1 MDNKLNNIKNKLI
14 DTTLLS
20 VIIVLIPTL
29 LASVSRYFE
38 TGWQWIFLFH
48 TIVSIATIYL
58 YIIRHKVSATIKTHI
73 LALLLFLISF
83 IGTIKNGISGP
94 YFFCVLSVII
104 TTLILGK
111 RIGLRYLILSII
123 GSFISIIVYRISNF
137 HTQTDFNTYNNN
149 VTTLLS
155 LFISIIFILI
165 VTVYVLRTFNDFFI
179 FTINEL
185 HEKTKTQELAQNK
198 MKISEE
204 NYRILVENTAFPVI
218 VSTIDGTLLFVNQRT
233 EQFYGKTL
241 TEMLKVNA
249 NDLWVDKEQR
259 KMFINEIVLQHNVNN
274 MEVLLNSRD
283 NVVKTVLLSAN
294 RIEYEGQMA
303 IITVYNDITAHKS
316 SERLLQE
323 KDHRIRASFDLSF
336 IFIGLL
342 TIEGELIEVN
352 RMALEFAGIKLE
364 DVIGKLFWETP
375 WWNHSIEEQQKLKDS
390 IAKASKGEIVAYE
403 AINKG
408 IDGLIHYIDFT
419 LRPILNDLGQVIYLI
434 PEGHDITNIKRANEE
449 IKQRELFLNSLINT
463 IPDLIWLKDTDG
475 IYLKCNKRFE
485 ELLGKKEKD
494 ILGKTDYDFVEKDLA
509 DFFRKND
516 SIALNAA
523 KPTINEEFVT
533 FVDGHSEFLE
543 TIKTPIVNENNT
555 MIGVLGIGRDI
566 TQRKRAEKINAE
578 SQLKLKAIIESTK
591 DFIWS
596 VDAET
601 FTILTFN
608 TALKE
613 YFKYNHNVTIQVGSR
628 LDDLLPKNLQT
639 IWNTFYNK
647 ALEIGPFDQIYD
659 FDGRGVIL
667 HLSFYPL
674 LFENK
679 IIGIS
684 IFGKD
689 ITEIKNSELALK
701 ISEERL
707 QKLLHSVTDYMYSVI
722 VENGKIIEM
731 IHSEGCYSITG
742 YSTEEFKNNSQLWLN
757 IIPNG
762 DKEMI
767 EKYNNF
773 LIKNKDTVPFE
784 HRIVH
789 KNGTIRWVRN
799 TPVLRFNKD
808 KMIIGY
814 DGLISDITEAKL
826 IESKVLQS
834 VIKTEEKERL
844 HFSQELHDGL
854 GPLLSAIKM
863 YVQWFG
869 TAEAAENKTEILKDI
884 ENLIEESSATI
895 REISFKLSPHILQNF
910 GLEEALK
917 TFVFKIQ
924 NSSKID
930 IELNC
935 QKSYRFDENAET
947 IIYRVICECI
957 NNTIKHA
964 NATKIKIELYNLD
977 SIFYIDYADNGSG
990 FDVDSIFG
998 KHKGIGLTNMQ
1009 SRINSINGMIDL
1021 KSTSNGTT
1029 IKIQFDKQYLKSN

>member
-1 MDNKLNNIKNKLI
+1 MDNKLNNTKNKLI
-14 DTTLLS
+14 DTTLLGI
-20 VIIVLIPTL
+20 IIVLIPTL
-29 LASVSRYFE
+29 FASVLRYFE
-38 TGWQWIFLFH
+38 TGWQWIYLFH
-48 TIVSIATIYL
+48 TIVSIVIICL
-58 YIIRHKVSATIKTHI
+58 YFIRHKINAIIKTHI
-73 LALLLFLISF
+73 IALSLLVISF
-83 IGTIKNGISGP
+83 IGTIKYGISGP
-94 YFFCVLSVII
+94 YFFCVLAVII
-104 TTLILGK
+104 TSLILGK
-111 RIGLRYLILSII
+111 RIGMRYLILSIS
-123 GSFISIIVYRISNF
+123 GTFISIIIYRFSYF
-137 HTQTDFNTYNNN
+137 HTQIDFNIYNNN
-149 VTTLLS
+149 GTTLLA
-155 LFISIIFILI
+155 LFISIIFVLI
-165 VTVYVLRTFNDFFI
+165 VSVYILRTFYDFFVNN
-179 FTINEL
+179 INEL
-185 HEKTKTQELAQNK
+185 HERTNTLELAQNK

-218 VSTIDGTLLFVNQRT
+218 VSTIEGTLLFVNQRT

-241 TEMLKVNA
+241 SEMLKVNA
-249 NDLWVDKEQR
+249 NDFWVDKEQR
-259 KMFINEIVLQHNVNN
+259 KMFINEIVLQRNVNN
-274 MEVLLNSRD
+274 MEVLLISRD

-294 RIEYEGQMA
+294 SIEYEGQMA

-316 SERLLQE
+316 SERLLLE

-352 RMALEFAGIKLE
+352 KMALEFAGLRLE

-375 WWNHSIEEQQKLKDS
+375 WWNHSIEEQQKLKES
-390 IAKASKGEIVAYE
+390 ILKASKGEIVAYE

-419 LRPILNDLGQVIYLI
+419 LRPILNEIGQVIYLI

-463 IPDLIWLKDTDG
+463 IPDLIWLKDNDG
-475 IYLKCNKRFE
+475 FYLKCNKRFE
-485 ELLGKKEKD
+485 ELFGKKEID
-494 ILGKTDYDFVEKDLA
+494 ILGKTDYDFFDKELA
-509 DFFRKND
+509 DTFRKND
-516 SIALNAA
+516 SLALKAA
-523 KPTINEEFVT
+523 KPTINEELVT
-533 FVDGHSEFLE
+533 FVDGHAEYLE
-543 TIKTPIVNENNT
+543 TLKTPIVNENN
-555 MIGVLGIGRDI
+555 IILGVLGIGRDI
-566 TQRKRAEKINAE
+566 TERKRAEKINAE
-578 SQLKLKAIIESTK
+578 NQLKLKTIIESTK

-601 FTILTFN
+601 FSILTFN
-608 TALKE
+608 TALKD
-613 YFKYNHNVTIQVGSR
+613 YFKNNHNVTIQVGSC
-628 LDDLLPKNLQT
+628 LDDLLPKNLQI
-639 IWNTFYNK
+639 IWNDFYNK
-647 ALEIGPFDQIYD
+647 ALEMGPFDQIYN

-674 LFENK
+674 LLDSK

-701 ISEERL
+701 RSEERL

-731 IHSEGCYSITG
+731 IHSEGCFSITG

-757 IIPNG
+757 IIPNS
-762 DKEMI
+762 DNDSI
-767 EKYNNF
+767 EKYNTF
-773 LIKNKDTVPFE
+773 LIHSKDTLPFE
-784 HRIVH
+784 HRIIH

-826 IESKVLQS
+826 SESKVLQS

-844 HFSQELHDGL
+844 HFSQELHDGI

-869 TAEAAENKTEILKDI
+869 TAEAAENKNEILKDI

-895 REISFKLSPHILQNF
+895 REISFKLSPHILQNY

-917 TFVFKIQ
+917 AFVNKIQ

-930 IELNC
+930 IALNC
-935 QKSYRFDENAET
+935 QKNCRFEENAET

-964 NATKIKIELYNLD
+964 NATKITIDLYSID
-977 SIFYIDYADNGSG
+977 SLFYIDYSDNGSG
-990 FDVDSIFG
+990 FDVESIYG

-1009 SRINSINGMIDL
+1009 SRINSINGMIDI
-1021 KSTSNGTT
+1021 KSSSNGTT
-1029 IKIQFDKQYLKSN
+1029 IKFQFDTQYL